1 VLFFSR
7 PSGQDARRPKQ
18 IRAHVQTGQGEKAA
32 DDASATDG
40 RADVARRRGHVGR
53 GQQPPPIRHVGRRRG
68 HARPVPRFHHHVL
81 GVQFAHQ
88 TGNSDSPGETP
99 FAVFV
104 LYYYIACLRFGN
116 VREKKLPNTNNDDI
130 IIYSPVGDDRL
141 SVQRT
146 IILYIINHDF

>member
-7 PSGQDARRPKQ
+7 PSGQDARWPKQ
-18 IRAHVQTGQGEKAA
+18 IRAHVQTGQGEKVA

-68 HARPVPRFHHHVL
+68 HARPVPRFPHHVL

-88 TGNSDSPGETP
+88 TGNSDSPGETS
-99 FAVFV
+99 FAVFI
-104 LYYYIACLRFGN
+104 LYYYILFTVWKRAR
-116 VREKKLPNTNNDDI
+116 KKLPNTNNDD
-130 IIYSPVGDDRL
+130 YLFASCR
-141 SVQRT
+141 
-146 IILYIINHDF
+146 